1 MSFSEN
7 AKINYI
13 ALIGDIKMSKSIKNR
28 GEIQI
33 HVTNILKTVNDK
45 YADSIASKFLI
56 TLGDEFQGLLL
67 SGEHVMDIIH
77 FISEKLYPV
86 KIRFGIGIGT
96 ITTEINPDAAIGADG
111 PAYYMAR
118 ECIDHM
124 KMAEGTKGRVCGDVQ
139 IRIEGSHQIY
149 ELTLNTIFN
158 LMHCIEHDWT
168 AKQKKIA
175 NYALSNKEKQTD
187 IAKHFNVSQSHI
199 QQVLSTTHF
208 YTCKDAYESVNTILK
223 EVLQHDV

>member
-1 MSFSEN
+1 
-7 AKINYI
+7 
-13 ALIGDIKMSKSIKNR
+13 
-28 GEIQI
+28 
-33 HVTNILKTVNDK
+33 
-45 YADSIASKFLI
+45 
-56 TLGDEFQGLLL
+56 
-67 SGEHVMDIIH
+67 
-77 FISEKLYPV
+77 
-86 KIRFGIGIGT
+86 
-96 ITTEINPDAAIGADG
+96 
-111 PAYYMAR
+111 MAR

-124 KMAEGTKGRVCGDVQ
+124 KMAEGTKGRVCGNVQ